1 MIGHVLILVAFA
13 GMLCATFGYVY
24 AFFNGDDKK
33 FLKIARIG
41 YHIGAT
47 SVILTA
53 GYLMNMLLTHQFQY
67 TYVWSYSAL
76 DLPSALL
83 VSTFYVGQEGS
94 FMLWTMYTSI
104 IGLILMNYSRKHHY
118 ESSVMGIYSAI
129 ASFLILLA
137 VVKNPFEYVWQTW
150 PQTAHPGMMPNDGRG
165 LNPLLQNFWIVIHP
179 PILFLGFASTA
190 VPFAHAVSGLLRKDY
205 KNWINVAVPW
215 TLFTS
220 AILGFGITL
229 GGFWAYETLG
239 WGGFWGWDPVE
250 NSSFIPWLVAV
261 ASVHTLLVQRR
272 TGGFLRANFIM
283 GMLPF
288 LLVLYSTFLTRSGV
302 LGDTSV
308 HSFETPGMWVYVLLV
323 ALITFFL
330 VLGLSLYFWR
340 VREIPR
346 QKIHYT
352 LASREFALFIGAAS
366 LVIIAGFTLIGTS
379 APLISNILQ
388 GKASAIDT
396 SYYLK
401 TNLPLA
407 IVMAAMIGLGQL
419 FWWKKSNSQTLLK
432 TMRLPS
438 AAATI
443 ITVIIIFAGMHD
455 IMMVLF
461 FLASSF
467 AFFVNL
473 EIAYKIAKGNPKFMG
488 ASVAHIGVSLLFIGI
503 IASAHYDRHVTLDLP
518 QGEPQN
524 AFGYKLTY
532 VGTSQIDNEKT
543 AYNVTVANGESVF
556 NAPLV
561 MYASAYNGG
570 AIMRHPYIFS
580 LVNYDIFSH
589 PSLLAFIGRNML
601 TRDLYL
607 SPQDIEENGNNGGI
621 EASQY
626 GIEAALNLN
635 EPVKLGKYTMVFK
648 GFQVPD
654 DQRQAMI
661 DGKAF
666 ELASIIEL
674 TSADGRRETVMP
686 SNRIDPGGRNEINT
700 TMTKSGDQFT
710 VTDMHVDD
718 KSKQASIMIGYMPA
732 KNSPDVSLLTQA
744 QQSNLNKKQVLVIEA
759 TIKPFINLVWG
770 GVIIMVIGF
779 IVTWRRRR
787 EDLVR
792 IGA

>member
-1 MIGHVLILVAFA
+1 MLTATA
-13 GMLCATFGYVY
+13 GYLCAFFY
-24 AFFNGDDKK
+24 AEGASASGGNNDDKR
-33 FLKIARIG
+33 FLGLARIG
-41 YHIGAT
+41 YHVAAT

-67 TYVWSYSAL
+67 TYVWSYSSV
-76 DLPSALL
+76 DLPAALL

-94 FMLWTMYTSI
+94 FMLWTMYTCI
-104 IGLILMNYSRKHHY
+104 IGLMLMVYSRKHHY

-137 VVKNPFEYVWQTW
+137 VVKNPFEHVWQTW
-150 PQTAHPGMMPNDGRG
+150 PQTAHPGMMPDDGRG

-190 VPFAHAVSGLLRKDY
+190 VPFAHAISGLLRRDY

-283 GMLPF
+283 AMLPF

-308 HSFETPGMWVYVLLV
+308 HSFETPGMWVYILLV
-323 ALITFFL
+323 SLIGFFL
-330 VLGLSLYFWR
+330 ILGFGLYFWR
-340 VREIPR
+340 AREIPKQR
-346 QKIHYT
+346 IHYT
-352 LASREFALFIGAAS
+352 LTSREFALFLGAGS
-366 LVIIAGFTLIGTS
+366 LVIVAGFTLIGTS
-379 APLISNILQ
+379 APLITDILKGQ
-388 GKASAIDT
+388 ASAIDT
-396 SYYLK
+396 SFYLK

-407 IVMAAMIGLGQL
+407 IIMAAMIGLGQL

-432 TMRLPS
+432 TMQLPS
-438 AAATI
+438 TAATI
-443 ITVIIIFAGMHD
+443 LTVVVIFAGMHD
-455 IMMVLF
+455 LLMILF
-461 FLASSF
+461 FLASAF

-473 EIAYKIAKGNPKFMG
+473 GIAYKIAKGNPKFMG

-503 IASAHYDRHVTLDLP
+503 IASARYDKHITLNLP
-518 QGEPQN
+518 LGESQD

-532 VGTSQIDNEKT
+532 VGTSQIDEEKT
-543 AYNVTVANGESVF
+543 AYNVTVANGGSEF

-561 MYASAYNGG
+561 MYASEYNGG

-589 PSLLAFIGRNML
+589 PALLAFIGKNML

-607 SPQDIEENGNNGGI
+607 SPQALEEENTGGI

-626 GIEAALNLN
+626 GVQVALNLN
-635 EPVKLGKYTMVFK
+635 EPVKFGKYTMVFK

-654 DQRQAMI
+654 DQNQAMQ

-674 TSADGRRETVMP
+674 TPSDGKIETIMP
-686 SNRIDPGGRNEINT
+686 SDMIVPGSQNQLNT
-700 TMTKSGDQFT
+700 VRTKSGDQFT
-710 VTDMHVDD
+710 VTDVHVDD
-718 KSKQASIMIGYMPA
+718 KTKQASVMVGYMPA
-732 KNSPDVSLLTQA
+732 KNSTDISLLAQA
-744 QQSNLNKKQVLVIEA
+744 QQGAQNKKEVLVIEA

-770 GVIIMVIGF
+770 GVIIMVVGF

-792 IGA
+792 MGI

>member
-1 MIGHVLILVAFA
+1 MIGQVLILVAFGA
-13 GMLCATFGYVY
+13 MLTATFSYTY
-24 AFFNGDDKK
+24 SFFAKNERFVKV
-33 FLKIARIG
+33 ARLA
-41 YHIGAT
+41 YHVAAT
-47 SVILTA
+47 AVILTA
-53 GYLMNMLLTHQFQY
+53 GFFMNTLLTHQFQY
-67 TYVWSYSAL
+67 TYVWSYSSL
-76 DLPSALL
+76 QLPSALL

-94 FMLWTMYTSI
+94 FMLWTMYTCI

-118 ESSVMGIYSAI
+118 ESSVMGIYSMI
-129 ASFLILLA
+129 ASFLIMLA

-150 PQTAHPGMMPNDGRG
+150 PQNAHAGFIPDDGRG

-190 VPFAHAVSGLLRKDY
+190 VPFANAMSGLLRKDY
-205 KNWINVAVPW
+205 KSWTNAAVPW

-308 HSFETPGMWVYVLLV
+308 HSFETPGMWVYILLV
-323 ALITFFL
+323 ALIAFF
-330 VLGLSLYFWR
+330 VIIGLSPYFIR
-340 VREIPR
+340 VKDIPK
-346 QKIHYT
+346 QKINYT
-352 LASREFALFIGAAS
+352 LTSREFALFLGAAS
-366 LVIIAGFTLIGTS
+366 LVVIAGFTLIGTS
-379 APLISNILQ
+379 APLITNILK

-396 SYYLK
+396 SYYVK

-407 IVMAAMIGLGQL
+407 ILMASMIGLGQL
-419 FWWKKSNSQTLLK
+419 FWWKKSNSETLQK
-432 TMRLPS
+432 TIQLPLS
-438 AAATI
+438 AAAILTSI
-443 ITVIIIFAGMHD
+443 VAIAGMHD
-455 IMMVLF
+455 PAMILF

-473 EIAYKIAKGNPKFMG
+473 QIAYKIAKGNPKFMG
-488 ASVAHIGVSLLFIGI
+488 ASLAHIGVSLLFIGI
-503 IASAHYDRHVTLDLP
+503 IASARYDKHVTLSLP
-518 QGEPQN
+518 LGGSAD

-543 AYNVTVANGESVF
+543 AYNVTVDNGGSKF
-556 NAPLV
+556 NAPLI
-561 MYASAYNGG
+561 MYASSYNGG
-570 AIMRHPYIFS
+570 AIMRTPYIFS

-589 PSLLAFIGRNML
+589 PALLAFIGKNML

-607 SPQDIEENGNNGGI
+607 SPQALEDEDGNRI
-621 EASQY
+621 QTSQY
-626 GIEAALNLN
+626 GISVPLNLN
-635 EPVKLGKYTMVFK
+635 NPVKLGKYTMVFK
-648 GFQVPD
+648 GFHVAN

-661 DGKAF
+661 AGQAFDLGSVIDLTTPDGKVK
-666 ELASIIEL
+666 EITPI
-674 TSADGRRETVMP
+674 
-686 SNRIDPGGRNEINT
+686 NRIDPTGQTQLNSVT
-700 TMTKSGDQFT
+700 TKSGDRFT
-710 VTDMHVDD
+710 VTDVHVDD
-718 KSKQASIMIGYMPA
+718 KTKEASVMIGYLPA
-732 KNSPDVSLLTQA
+732 RNSPDAAILAQA
-744 QQSNLNKKQVLVIEA
+744 IGARHDVPVLVLEA
-759 TIKPFINLVWG
+759 TIKPFINLVWS
-770 GVIIMVIGF
+770 GVIVMVIGF

-792 IGA
+792 MKI